1 MDSKQKRVHKSKSFQ
16 KRQDKCGYLFMLP
29 WIVGFIIFTMIPFVM
44 TIYLSFTEV
53 KQDIRGFNI
62 SFVGISNYKQAFFV
76 NTDFTPALVS
86 FLGMIIPY
94 TLVIVIMA
102 FILAMMLNSIVKGK
116 SLFRTIYFL
125 PVVVLS
131 GPVMYQ
137 LMNLEPEVEGQVN
150 QLYHSFL
157 IRMIESYSPMAADA
171 MVSLF
176 DNLSIILWFAGIPIV
191 LFING
196 LQKINPSLYEA
207 AKIDS
212 ATNWQILWKI
222 TMPIIRP
229 TALIVTVFT
238 IVQLGA
244 MDTINPVLV
253 MIKERTANTSGGFGY
268 AATISWIYSLI
279 VLVIIGLSFVLFREK
294 KVKRITKTGR
304 GGCIWQR
311 KLENS

>member
-1 MDSKQKRVHKSKSFQ
+1 MKKKSHRTKSFQ
-16 KRQDKCGYLFMLP
+16 RRQDKYGYLFMLP
-29 WIVGFIIFTMIPFVM
+29 WILGFLVFTMIPFVM
-44 TIYLSFTEV
+44 TIYLSFTDV

-62 SFVGISNYKQAFFV
+62 EFTGIYNYRQVFLV

-94 TLVIVIMA
+94 TLVVVIMS
-102 FILAMMLNSIVKGK
+102 FILAMLLNTIVKGK
-116 SLFRTIYFL
+116 ALYRTVYFL

-137 LMNLEPEVEGQVN
+137 LMNLTPEVEGQVN
-150 QLYHSFL
+150 ELYSSFL
-157 IRMIESYSPMAADA
+157 IRMIQSYSPPAADA

-176 DNLSIILWFAGIPIV
+176 DNLSIILWFTGIPIV

-207 AKIDS
+207 ARIDS
-212 ATNWQILWKI
+212 ATSWQILWKI

-238 IVQLGA
+238 IVQLGG

-253 MIKERTANTSGGFGY
+253 MIKERTMNTSGGFGY
-268 AATISWIYSLI
+268 AATISWIYSLV
-279 VLVIIGLSFVLFREK
+279 VLLIIGAAFVLFRER
-294 KVKRITKTGR
+294 RIKETHKY
-304 GGCIWQR
+304 W
-311 KLENS
+311 

>member
-1 MDSKQKRVHKSKSFQ
+1 MAEKKLKYKRKKSFQ
-16 KRQDKCGYLFMLP
+16 RRQDKYGYLFMAP
-29 WIVGFIIFTMIPFVM
+29 WILGFVIFTLIPFVM
-44 TIYLSFTEV
+44 TAYLSFTDV

-62 SFVGISNYKQAFFV
+62 DFVGIKNYREAFLV
-76 NTDFTPALVS
+76 NTQFTPALVQ

-102 FILAMMLNSIVKGK
+102 FILAMMLNSIEKGK
-116 SLFRTIYFL
+116 SALRTIYFL

-137 LMNLEPEVEGQVN
+137 LMNLNPAVEGQVN
-150 QLYHSFL
+150 PLYHTFV
-157 IRMIESYSPMAADA
+157 IRMINSYSPMVADA

-176 DNLSIILWFAGIPIV
+176 DNLSIILWFTGIPIV

-207 AKIDS
+207 ARIDS
-212 ATNWQILWKI
+212 ATSWQILWKI

-229 TALIVTVFT
+229 TALIVSIFT

-244 MDTINPVLV
+244 MDSINPVLAQ
-253 MIKERTANTSGGFGY
+253 IKEKTANTSGGFGY
-268 AATISWIYSLI
+268 AATLSWVYSLL
-279 VLVIIGLSFVLFREK
+279 VLVIIGATFLVFRER
-294 KVKRITKTGR
+294 KVKETHKY
-304 GGCIWQR
+304 W
-311 KLENS
+311 